1 MGEKTLDY
9 ERSKLMAD
17 IVSILDEKAL
27 NRALTR
33 ISYEIIERNK
43 GTENLLLA
51 GIKTRGVFIA
61 RRLSE
66 KIQAIEETE
75 VPVGELDITLYR
87 DDRHVNEEL
96 QEPEVKGQDFPVDVK
111 GKVVILVDDVIYTGR
126 TIRAAMDA
134 VIDLGRPEKI
144 LVASLTDRGHR
155 EIPIK
160 ADFIGKN
167 IPTSKKE
174 RVKVSMTEC
183 DDKDAVEIIKSN

>member
-1 MGEKTLDY
+1 
-9 ERSKLMAD
+9 MAD

-33 ISYEIIERNK
+33 ISYEIVERNK